1 MGSFLESLKKDLETG
16 EFNSEAAKKIIEI
29 DRLADEKKNAEQL
42 IEKRLEEVGVVKLKT
57 EDVEILNSDY
67 DEKMEK
73 IKRIDAGNERLA
85 DLIDR
90 EEQILQAINNMITV
104 ANDSK
109 EGFAAEFEAKDPAFG
124 DLLAKI
130 NQINMKYNNSVINN

>member
-67 DEKMEK
+67 EEKMEK